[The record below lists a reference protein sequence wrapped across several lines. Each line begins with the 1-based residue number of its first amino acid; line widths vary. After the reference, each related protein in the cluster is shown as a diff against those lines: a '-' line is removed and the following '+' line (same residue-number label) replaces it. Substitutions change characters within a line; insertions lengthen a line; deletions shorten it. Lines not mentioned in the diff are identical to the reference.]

1 MKIIKEITDLTQ
13 NNRNISKKILNQRTS
28 AMVLMILGSGLISFT
43 GLIIRDMDFANALQ
57 INLYRGLSLSVTIL
71 IIFIL
76 KHRSYT
82 LNKIIK
88 VGKHGFLAGALLA
101 LAGICLIQSITT
113 TTVASTLF
121 ICASI
126 PFITSLF
133 AFIFLNERISK
144 QALITMV
151 IAGFGVCLMMFSGLK
166 TNSAYGVVMALIT
179 AISFSGYAILIR
191 KNKGVEMLPCV
202 LISGLL
208 ISSFCL
214 VILKGNIDI
223 YWKDLARC
231 VLLGS
236 FISLIPSALFIYA
249 SRYIVAGEL
258 TLFMLLEF
266 SLGPFWVW
274 VFINEVPAYWTLA
287 GGSLVMI
294 SVIFF
299 VWLEIKSKR
308 TI

>member
-1 MKIIKEITDLTQ
+1 ML
-13 NNRNISKKILNQRTS
+13 
-28 AMVLMILGSGLISFT
+28 LMIFGSGLISFT

-57 INLYRGLSLSVTIL
+57 INLYRGLSLFVTIL

-88 VGKHGFLAGALLA
+88 VGKPGVVAGGLLA
-101 LAGICLIQSITT
+101 LAGICLIQAITT

-126 PFITSLF
+126 PFITSLL
-133 AFIFLNERISK
+133 AFVFLNERISQ

-151 IAGFGVCLMMFSGLK
+151 VAGFGVCSMMFSGLK

-191 KNKGVEMLPCV
+191 KNKGIEMLPCV
-202 LISGLL
+202 LISGLI
-208 ISSFCL
+208 ISTFCL
-214 VILKGNIDI
+214 IILKGDI
-223 YWKDLARC
+223 GISCKDLARC

-249 SRYIVAGEL
+249 SRYIIAGEL

-287 GGSLVMI
+287 GGSLVMT

-299 VWLEIKSKR
+299 VWSEIKSKR
-308 TI
+308 AI

>member
-1 MKIIKEITDLTQ
+1 
-13 NNRNISKKILNQRTS
+13 
-28 AMVLMILGSGLISFT
+28 MILGSGLISFT

-57 INLYRGLSLSVTIL
+57 INLYRGLSLSLTIL

-88 VGKHGFLAGALLA
+88 VGKLGFLAGALLA

-113 TTVASTLF
+113 TTVASSLF

-126 PFITSLF
+126 PFITSLL
-133 AFIFLNERISK
+133 AFVFLNERISL

-166 TNSAYGVVMALIT
+166 TNSSYGVVMALIT

-191 KNKGVEMLPCV
+191 KNKGIEMLPCV
-202 LISGLL
+202 LISGLF
-208 ISSFCL
+208 ISTFCL
-214 VILKGNIDI
+214 FILKGDI
-223 YWKDLARC
+223 GISWKDLARC

-249 SRYIVAGEL
+249 SRYIIAGEL

-287 GGSLVMI
+287 GGSLVMT

-299 VWLEIKSKR
+299 VWSEIKSKR
-308 TI
+308 AI

>member
-1 MKIIKEITDLTQ
+1 
-13 NNRNISKKILNQRTS
+13 
-28 AMVLMILGSGLISFT
+28 
-43 GLIIRDMDFANALQ
+43 MDFANALQ

-88 VGKHGFLAGALLA
+88 VGKPGVVAGGLLA
-101 LAGICLIQSITT
+101 LAGICLIQAITT

-126 PFITSLF
+126 PFITSLL
-133 AFIFLNERISK
+133 AFVFLNEKISQ
-144 QALITMV
+144 QALFTMI

-191 KNKGVEMLPCV
+191 KNKGIEMLPCV
-202 LISGLL
+202 LISGLF
-208 ISSFCL
+208 ISIFCL
-214 VILKGNIDI
+214 FILKGDI
-223 YWKDLARC
+223 GISWKDLARC

-249 SRYIVAGEL
+249 SRYIIAGEL

-287 GGSLVMI
+287 GGSLVMT

-299 VWLEIKSKR
+299 VWSEIKSKR
-308 TI
+308 AI

>member
-1 MKIIKEITDLTQ
+1 
-13 NNRNISKKILNQRTS
+13 
-28 AMVLMILGSGLISFT
+28 MVLMILGSGLISFT

-231 VLLGS
+231 VVLGS

>member
-1 MKIIKEITDLTQ
+1 MPQ
-13 NNRNISKKILNQRTS
+13 NNKTIPKKILNQRTS
-28 AMVLMILGSGLISFT
+28 AMLLMILGSGLISFT

-57 INLYRGLSLSVTIL
+57 INLYRGLSLFVTIL
-71 IIFIL
+71 IIFIW
-76 KHRSYT
+76 KHRRYT
-82 LNKIIK
+82 LHKIIK
-88 VGKHGFLAGALLA
+88 VGKPGVVAGGLLA
-101 LAGICLIQSITT
+101 LAGICLIQAITT

-126 PFITSLF
+126 PFITSLL
-133 AFIFLNERISK
+133 AFVFLNEKISQ
-144 QALITMV
+144 QALFTMI

-191 KNKGVEMLPCV
+191 KNKGIEMLPCV
-202 LISGLL
+202 LISGLF
-208 ISSFCL
+208 ISIFCL
-214 VILKGNIDI
+214 FILKGDI
-223 YWKDLARC
+223 GISWKDLARC

-249 SRYIVAGEL
+249 SRYITAGEL

-287 GGSLVMI
+287 GGSLVMT

-299 VWLEIKSKR
+299 VWSEIKSKR
-308 TI
+308 AI

>member
-1 MKIIKEITDLTQ
+1 ML
-13 NNRNISKKILNQRTS
+13 
-28 AMVLMILGSGLISFT
+28 LMILGSGLISLT
-43 GLIIRDMDFANALQ
+43 GLIIRYMDFANALQ

-76 KHRSYT
+76 KYRRHT

-88 VGKHGFLAGALLA
+88 VGKPGIAAGGFLA
-101 LAGICLIQSITT
+101 LAGICLIQAITT

-126 PFITSLF
+126 PFITSLL
-133 AFIFLNERISK
+133 AFVFLNERISQ

-151 IAGFGVCLMMFSGLK
+151 VAGCGVCSMMFSGLK
-166 TNSAYGVVMALIT
+166 TNSAYGVLMALIT

-191 KNKGVEMLPCV
+191 KNKGIEMLPCV
-202 LISGLL
+202 LISGLI
-208 ISSFCL
+208 ISTFCL
-214 VILKGNIDI
+214 IILKGDIDI
-223 YWKDLARC
+223 SWKDLARC
-231 VLLGS
+231 ILLGS

-249 SRYIVAGEL
+249 SRYIIAGEL

-274 VFINEVPAYWTLA
+274 IFVNEVPAYWTLI
-287 GGSLVMI
+287 GGSFVMT
-294 SVIFF
+294 SVIVF
-299 VWLEIKSKR
+299 VWSETKSKR
-308 TI
+308 TT

>member
-1 MKIIKEITDLTQ
+1 MSKFNKKNLTKHT
-13 NNRNISKKILNQRTS
+13 R
-28 AMVLMILGSGLISFT
+28 AMILMIFGSSLISFT

-57 INLYRGLSLSVTIL
+57 INLYRGLSLSLTIL
-71 IIFIL
+71 IIFL
-76 KHRSYT
+76 VKYRKYAF
-82 LNKIIK
+82 NKIYE
-88 VGKHGFLAGALLA
+88 VGRPGLAAGSLLA

-133 AFIFLNERISK
+133 AWVFINEKISK
-144 QALITMV
+144 EATVTMV
-151 IAGFGVCLMMFSGLK
+151 IAGLGVCLMMFSDFK
-166 TNSAYGVVMALIT
+166 TNSIYGALMALIT

-191 KNKGVEMLPCV
+191 KNKGIEMFPCV
-202 LISGLL
+202 LISGII
-208 ISSFCL
+208 ISTFCL
-214 VILKGNIDI
+214 FILKGDIGI

-231 VLLGS
+231 ILLGS

-249 SRYIVAGEL
+249 SRYILAGEL

-274 VFINEVPAYWTLA
+274 IFVNEVPAYWTLI
-287 GGSLVMI
+287 GGSLVI
-294 SVIFF
+294 TSVIIF
-299 VWLEIKSKR
+299 VLSEIKSKR
-308 TI
+308 KFKGNLIE

>member
-1 MKIIKEITDLTQ
+1 
-13 NNRNISKKILNQRTS
+13 
-28 AMVLMILGSGLISFT
+28 MVLMILGSGLISFT

-82 LNKIIK
+82 LNKISN
-88 VGKHGFLAGALLA
+88 VGKSGVLAGALLA

-126 PFITSLF
+126 PFITSLL
-133 AFIFLNERISK
+133 AFVILNERISF

-191 KNKGVEMLPCV
+191 KNKGIEMLPCV

-208 ISSFCL
+208 ISAFCIF
-214 VILKGNIDI
+214 ILKGDI
-223 YWKDLARC
+223 GISWKDLARC

-249 SRYIVAGEL
+249 SRYIIAGEL

-287 GGSLVMI
+287 GGSVVMT
-294 SVIFF
+294 SVIVF
-299 VWLEIKSKR
+299 VWSEIKSKR
-308 TI
+308 AI

>member
-1 MKIIKEITDLTQ
+1 ML
-13 NNRNISKKILNQRTS
+13 
-28 AMVLMILGSGLISFT
+28 LMILGSGLISFT

-88 VGKHGFLAGALLA
+88 VGKLGFLAGALLA

-113 TTVASTLF
+113 TTVASSLF

-126 PFITSLF
+126 PFITSLL
-133 AFIFLNERISK
+133 AFVFLNERISL

-191 KNKGVEMLPCV
+191 KNKGIEMLPCV

-249 SRYIVAGEL
+249 SRYIIAGEL

-287 GGSLVMI
+287 GGSVVMT
-294 SVIFF
+294 SVIVF
-299 VWLEIKSKR
+299 VWSEIKSKR
-308 TI
+308 AI

>member
-1 MKIIKEITDLTQ
+1 
-13 NNRNISKKILNQRTS
+13 
-28 AMVLMILGSGLISFT
+28 MVLMILGSGLISFT

-57 INLYRGLSLSVTIL
+57 INLYRGLSLSLTIL

-88 VGKHGFLAGALLA
+88 VGKLGFLAGALLA

>member
-1 MKIIKEITDLTQ
+1 
-13 NNRNISKKILNQRTS
+13 
-28 AMVLMILGSGLISFT
+28 MVLMILGSGLISFT

-57 INLYRGLSLSVTIL
+57 INLYRGLSLSLTIL

-88 VGKHGFLAGALLA
+88 VGKLGFLAGALLA

-113 TTVASTLF
+113 TTVASSLF

-126 PFITSLF
+126 PFITSLL
-133 AFIFLNERISK
+133 AFVFLNERISL

-191 KNKGVEMLPCV
+191 KNKGIEMLPCV

-208 ISSFCL
+208 ISTFCL
-214 VILKGNIDI
+214 FILKGDI
-223 YWKDLARC
+223 GISWKDLARC

-249 SRYIVAGEL
+249 SRYIIAGEL

-287 GGSLVMI
+287 GGSLVMT

-299 VWLEIKSKR
+299 VWSEIKSKR
-308 TI
+308 AI

>member
-1 MKIIKEITDLTQ
+1 ML
-13 NNRNISKKILNQRTS
+13 
-28 AMVLMILGSGLISFT
+28 LMILGSGLISFT

-88 VGKHGFLAGALLA
+88 VGKPGVVAGGLLA
-101 LAGICLIQSITT
+101 LAGICLIQAITT

-126 PFITSLF
+126 PFITSLL
-133 AFIFLNERISK
+133 AFVFLNERISQ

-151 IAGFGVCLMMFSGLK
+151 VAGFGVCLMMFSGLK

-191 KNKGVEMLPCV
+191 KNKGIEMLPCV
-202 LISGLL
+202 LISGLF
-208 ISSFCL
+208 ISTFCL
-214 VILKGNIDI
+214 FILKGDI
-223 YWKDLARC
+223 GISWKDLARC

-249 SRYIVAGEL
+249 SRYIIAGEL

-287 GGSLVMI
+287 GGSLVMT

-299 VWLEIKSKR
+299 VWSEIKSKR
-308 TI
+308 AI

>member
-1 MKIIKEITDLTQ
+1 MSKFNKKNLTKHT
-13 NNRNISKKILNQRTS
+13 R
-28 AMVLMILGSGLISFT
+28 AMILMIFGSSLISFT

-57 INLYRGLSLSVTIL
+57 INLYRGLSLSLTIL
-71 IIFIL
+71 IIFL
-76 KHRSYT
+76 VKYRKYAF
-82 LNKIIK
+82 NKIYE
-88 VGKHGFLAGALLA
+88 VGRPGLAAGSLLA

-133 AFIFLNERISK
+133 AWVFINEKISK
-144 QALITMV
+144 EATVTMV
-151 IAGFGVCLMMFSGLK
+151 IAGLGVCLMMFSDFK
-166 TNSAYGVVMALIT
+166 TNSIYGALMALIT

-191 KNKGVEMLPCV
+191 KNKGIEMFPCV
-202 LISGLL
+202 LISGII
-208 ISSFCL
+208 ISIFCL
-214 VILKGNIDI
+214 FILKGDIGI

-231 VLLGS
+231 ILLGS

-249 SRYIVAGEL
+249 SRYILAGEL

-274 VFINEVPAYWTLA
+274 IFVNEVPAYWTLI
-287 GGSLVMI
+287 GGSLVI
-294 SVIFF
+294 TSVIIF
-299 VWLEIKSKR
+299 VWSEIKSKR
-308 TI
+308 KFKGNLVE

>member
-1 MKIIKEITDLTQ
+1 
-13 NNRNISKKILNQRTS
+13 
-28 AMVLMILGSGLISFT
+28 MVLMILGSGLISFT

-57 INLYRGLSLSVTIL
+57 INLYRGLSLFVTIL

-88 VGKHGFLAGALLA
+88 VGKPGVVAGGLLA
-101 LAGICLIQSITT
+101 LAGICLIQAITT

-126 PFITSLF
+126 PFITSLL
-133 AFIFLNERISK
+133 AFVFLNERISQ

-151 IAGFGVCLMMFSGLK
+151 VAGFGVCLMMFSGLK
-166 TNSAYGVVMALIT
+166 SNSAYGVVMALIT

-191 KNKGVEMLPCV
+191 KNKGIEMLPCV
-202 LISGLL
+202 LISGLI
-208 ISSFCL
+208 ISTFCL
-214 VILKGNIDI
+214 IILKGDIDI
-223 YWKDLARC
+223 SWKDLARC
-231 VLLGS
+231 ILLGS

-249 SRYIVAGEL
+249 SRYIIAGEL

-274 VFINEVPAYWTLA
+274 IFVNEVPAYWTLI
-287 GGSLVMI
+287 GGSFVMT
-294 SVIFF
+294 SVIVF
-299 VWLEIKSKR
+299 VWSEIKSKR
-308 TI
+308 TT

>member
-1 MKIIKEITDLTQ
+1 MTQ
-13 NNRNISKKILNQRTS
+13 NNKTIPKKILNQRTS
-28 AMVLMILGSGLISFT
+28 AMLLMIFGSGLISFT

-88 VGKHGFLAGALLA
+88 VGKPGVVAGGLLA
-101 LAGICLIQSITT
+101 LAGICLIQAITT

-126 PFITSLF
+126 PFITSLL
-133 AFIFLNERISK
+133 AFVFLNERISQ

-151 IAGFGVCLMMFSGLK
+151 VAAFGVCLMMFSGLK

-191 KNKGVEMLPCV
+191 KNKGIEMLPCV
-202 LISGLL
+202 LISGLF
-208 ISSFCL
+208 ISTFCL
-214 VILKGNIDI
+214 FILKGDI
-223 YWKDLARC
+223 GISWKDLARC

-249 SRYIVAGEL
+249 SRYIIAGEL

-287 GGSLVMI
+287 GGSLVMT

-299 VWLEIKSKR
+299 VWSEIKSKR
-308 TI
+308 AI